1 MAIILRS
8 SLSVPLTHTEMD
20 GNFSDLDTRTTTL
33 ETGYI
38 TIIDGLVATA
48 STETNISTANVQE
61 DSNATLTSG
70 TMYYTDARSRA
81 AISVTGGNLDY
92 NSTTGLITLTDLEIR
107 DQLSVTDSGGDGSL
121 AYNASTGVF
130 TYVGPNAAEVRAHI
144 SVTDSGGDGSLAY
157 NASSGVITYTGP
169 SASEVRAHISAGE
182 GIDFSSGAI
191 SGEDAT
197 ASNKGIAS
205 FSSAHFGVSS
215 GAVTIKADG
224 IDDTLIDFGTGTNQ
238 VSTADVPEQTNLY
251 YTDARVLSKIQ
262 ATSLNELS
270 DVTLGTTSNS
280 FVLTFDASVSKFIAA
295 ANPGAASGNIN
306 TITNLGTGKKV
317 FSNAVGIDLRLR
329 TLAEGS
335 NITIAENTNDLSIAV
350 SATPT
355 FTSVATDGININ
367 GNEILTTRSNENLE
381 LNPSGTGVVEVL
393 SAMTVSGALTVSGA
407 ITGNL
412 TTDGININD
421 NVISTTRSNDNL
433 VLLPS
438 GTGAVEV
445 RSGVT
450 VSGALTVSGTITGS
464 LTGNVTGD
472 VTTTGINI
480 TSNNITTTRTN
491 DNLVLITSGSGVV
504 EVDSNIDMNSNKIV
518 NVTDP
523 TSAQEAATKAY
534 VDATAAAISTTSIQA
549 GNSNV
554 AVVDSGTGNVTIEVD
569 GTDRITTIAA
579 STTTAT
585 GHGLIIGA
593 ASTSAAGTVKFL
605 EGTNNGTNGVTLQG
619 PASTADVTVLLPA
632 AADTLVGKATTDT
645 FTNKTFDLG
654 GTGNSLTGSLAEF
667 NSALQSESF
676 VSLTGSETLTNKT
689 LTTPVLTTPIA
700 NAGVQLKNG
709 ATSAGFL
716 EFFEDSDNGTNK
728 VTLIGPASTADVT
741 ITLPAAA
748 DTLVGK
754 ATTDTLTNKTLTTPT
769 ITTPVIN
776 AGAQL
781 KNGATSAG
789 FLEFFEDSDNGT
801 NKVTLIG
808 PASTA
813 DITLTLPAVAGTV
826 ITTANSDAAT
836 TTTDSSDADFILV
849 DDGGTLKKIST
860 TNLGIIDNTGFTS
873 SSFITPPGTDGNF
886 DLAKVQAQ
894 TGSAE
899 TGLTPSIVE
908 DAFGRRLATNP
919 ALYDLMDPEFQN
931 LAVDYG
937 SVA

>member
-1 MAIILRS
+1 M
-8 SLSVPLTHTEMD
+8 
-20 GNFSDLDTRTTTL
+20 
-33 ETGYI
+33 
-38 TIIDGLVATA
+38 
-48 STETNISTANVQE
+48 
-61 DSNATLTSG
+61 
-70 TMYYTDARSRA
+70 
-81 AISVTGGNLDY
+81 
-92 NSTTGLITLTDLEIR
+92 
-107 DQLSVTDSGGDGSL
+107 
-121 AYNASTGVF
+121 
-130 TYVGPNAAEVRAHI
+130 
-144 SVTDSGGDGSLAY
+144 
-157 NASSGVITYTGP
+157 
-169 SASEVRAHISAGE
+169 
-182 GIDFSSGAI
+182 
-191 SGEDAT
+191 
-197 ASNKGIAS
+197 
-205 FSSAHFGVSS
+205 
-215 GAVTIKADG
+215 
-224 IDDTLIDFGTGTNQ
+224 
-238 VSTADVPEQTNLY
+238 
-251 YTDARVLSKIQ
+251 
-262 ATSLNELS
+262 
-270 DVTLGTTSNS
+270 
-280 FVLTFDASVSKFIAA
+280 
-295 ANPGAASGNIN
+295 
-306 TITNLGTGKKV
+306 
-317 FSNAVGIDLRLR
+317 
-329 TLAEGS
+329 AEGS

-350 SATPT
+350 IATPT

-445 RSGVT
+445 RSGLT

-667 NSALQSESF
+667 NAALQSESF

-789 FLEFFEDSDNGT
+789 FLQFFEDSDNGT
-801 NKVTLIG
+801 NKATLIG

-813 DITLTLPAVAGTV
+813 DVTITLPAVTGTV
-826 ITTANSDAAT
+826 LTTANSDVGT
-836 TTTDSSDADFILV
+836 TTSTAAEADFILI
-849 DDGGTLKKIST
+849 DNGGVLNKISP
-860 TNLGIIDNTGFTS
+860 TNLGITS
-873 SSFITPPGTDGNF
+873 SSLGFTTSSFTTTPGSDGNF
-886 DLAKVQAQ
+886 DLAKVQEQ

-899 TGLTPSIVE
+899 SGLTTVSF
-908 DAFGRRLATNP
+908 DAFGIETGGSP
-919 ALYDLMDPEFQN
+919 DFYDLMDPRF
-931 LAVDYG
+931 ADKSTDYG

>member
-1 MAIILRS
+1 MAIVLRS
-8 SLSVPLTHTEMD
+8 NLSVPLTHAELD
-20 GNFSDLDTRTTTL
+20 GNFTDLNSRTTAI
-33 ETGYI
+33 EAAYVK
-38 TIIDGLVATA
+38 TINGVAAT
-48 STETNISTANVQE
+48 
-61 DSNATLTSG
+61 SNATTLTTANITEGSNL
-70 TMYYTDARSRA
+70 YYTDARSRA
-81 AISVTGGNLDY
+81 AISITDSGGDGALSY
-92 NSTTGLITLTDLEIR
+92 NSSTGVITFTGPSSAEVR
-107 DQLSVTDSGGDGSL
+107 AQLSVTDSGGDGSL
-121 AYNASTGVF
+121 AYNSSSGVF
-130 TYVGPNAAEVRAHI
+130 TYVGP
-144 SVTDSGGDGSLAY
+144 
-157 NASSGVITYTGP
+157 
-169 SASEVRAHISAGE
+169 SASQVRAHISAGE

-205 FSSAHFGVSS
+205 FSSDHFGVSS

-251 YTDARVLSKIQ
+251 YTDARVLTKIQ

-306 TITNLGTGKKV
+306 TITNLGTGKEI

-350 SATPT
+350 IATPT

-445 RSGVT
+445 RSGLT

-504 EVDSNIDMNSNKIV
+504 EVDSNIDMNSNKVV
-518 NVTDP
+518 NITDP
-523 TSAQEAATKAY
+523 TSAQDAATKSY
-534 VDATAAAISTTSIQA
+534 VDSTVSSGSTLITH

-554 AVVDSGTGNVTIEVD
+554 TVADSGTGNITIEVD

-667 NSALQSESF
+667 NAALQSESF

-781 KNGATSAG
+781 KNGSTSAG
-789 FLEFFEDSDNGT
+789 FIEFFEDSDNGT
-801 NKVTLIG
+801 NKATLIG

-813 DITLTLPAVAGTV
+813 DITLTLPAVAGTLV
-826 ITTANSDAAT
+826 GTGNADAAT
-836 TTTDSSDADFILV
+836 QTTAGGDADFVLI
-849 DDGGTLKKIST
+849 DDGGVLKRISPE
-860 TNLGIIDNTGFTS
+860 NLGISGSSLGFVL
-873 SSFITPPGTDGNF
+873 SSFTTTPGSDGNF
-886 DLAKVQAQ
+886 DLAKIQAQ

-899 TGLTPSIVE
+899 TGLTISGN
-908 DAFGRRLATNP
+908 DAFGVQTGSSSAV
-919 ALYDLMDPEFQN
+919 YDLMDPKFSDK
-931 LAVDYG
+931 ATDYG
-937 SVA
+937 SGETHAGA

>member
-48 STETNISTANVQE
+48 STEANISTVNVQE

-205 FSSAHFGVSS
+205 FSSDHFGVSS

-306 TITNLGTGKKV
+306 TITNLGSGKEI

-329 TLAEGS
+329 TLTEG
-335 NITIAENTNDLSIAV
+335 NAVTLTENTNDISIAV
-350 SATPT
+350 SQTPT
-355 FTSVATDGININ
+355 FTSVATAGININ

-393 SAMTVSGALTVSGA
+393 SAMTVSGA

-412 TTDGININD
+412 
-421 NVISTTRSNDNL
+421 
-433 VLLPS
+433 
-438 GTGAVEV
+438 
-445 RSGVT
+445 
-450 VSGALTVSGTITGS
+450 
-464 LTGNVTGD
+464 TGD

-480 TSNNITTTRTN
+480 TSNNITTTRSN
-491 DNLVLITSGSGVV
+491 DNLVLITSGTGVV

-667 NSALQSESF
+667 NAALQSESF

-781 KNGATSAG
+781 KNGSTSAG
-789 FLEFFEDSDNGT
+789 FIEFFEDSDNGT
-801 NKVTLIG
+801 NKATLIG

-813 DITLTLPAVAGTV
+813 DITLTLPAVAGTLV
-826 ITTANSDAAT
+826 GTGNADAAT
-836 TTTDSSDADFILV
+836 QTTAGGDADFVLI
-849 DDGGTLKKIST
+849 DDGGVLKRISPE
-860 TNLGIIDNTGFTS
+860 NLGISGSSLGFVL
-873 SSFITPPGTDGNF
+873 SSFTTTPGSDGNF
-886 DLAKVQAQ
+886 DLAKIQAQ

-899 TGLTPSIVE
+899 TGLTISGN
-908 DAFGRRLATNP
+908 DAFGVQTGSSSAV
-919 ALYDLMDPEFQN
+919 YDLMDPKFSDK
-931 LAVDYG
+931 ATDYG
-937 SVA
+937 SGETHAGA

>member
-1 MAIILRS
+1 M
-8 SLSVPLTHTEMD
+8 
-20 GNFSDLDTRTTTL
+20 
-33 ETGYI
+33 
-38 TIIDGLVATA
+38 
-48 STETNISTANVQE
+48 
-61 DSNATLTSG
+61 
-70 TMYYTDARSRA
+70 
-81 AISVTGGNLDY
+81 
-92 NSTTGLITLTDLEIR
+92 
-107 DQLSVTDSGGDGSL
+107 
-121 AYNASTGVF
+121 
-130 TYVGPNAAEVRAHI
+130 
-144 SVTDSGGDGSLAY
+144 
-157 NASSGVITYTGP
+157 
-169 SASEVRAHISAGE
+169 
-182 GIDFSSGAI
+182 
-191 SGEDAT
+191 
-197 ASNKGIAS
+197 
-205 FSSAHFGVSS
+205 
-215 GAVTIKADG
+215 
-224 IDDTLIDFGTGTNQ
+224 
-238 VSTADVPEQTNLY
+238 
-251 YTDARVLSKIQ
+251 
-262 ATSLNELS
+262 
-270 DVTLGTTSNS
+270 
-280 FVLTFDASVSKFIAA
+280 
-295 ANPGAASGNIN
+295 
-306 TITNLGTGKKV
+306 
-317 FSNAVGIDLRLR
+317 
-329 TLAEGS
+329 AEGS

-350 SATPT
+350 STTPT

-393 SAMTVSGALTVSGA
+393 SAMTVSGA

-412 TTDGININD
+412 TG
-421 NVISTTRSNDNL
+421 
-433 VLLPS
+433 
-438 GTGAVEV
+438 E
-445 RSGVT
+445 
-450 VSGALTVSGTITGS
+450 
-464 LTGNVTGD
+464 

-480 TSNNITTTRTN
+480 TSNNITTTRSN
-491 DNLVLITSGSGVV
+491 DNLVLITSGTGVV

-781 KNGATSAG
+781 KNGSTSAG
-789 FLEFFEDSDNGT
+789 FIEFFEDSDNGT
-801 NKVTLIG
+801 NKATLIG

-813 DITLTLPAVAGTV
+813 DITLTLPAVAGTLV
-826 ITTANSDAAT
+826 GTGNADAAT
-836 TTTDSSDADFILV
+836 QTTAGGDADFVLI
-849 DDGGTLKKIST
+849 DDGGVLKRISPE
-860 TNLGIIDNTGFTS
+860 NLGISGSSLGFIL
-873 SSFITPPGTDGNF
+873 SSFTTTPGSEGNF
-886 DLAKVQAQ
+886 DLAKIQAQ

-899 TGLTPSIVE
+899 TGLTISGN
-908 DAFGRRLATNP
+908 DAFGVQTGSSA
-919 ALYDLMDPEFQN
+919 AVYDLMDPKFSDK
-931 LAVDYG
+931 VTDYG
-937 SVA
+937 SGESHAGA

>member
-48 STETNISTANVQE
+48 STEANISTLNVQE

-205 FSSAHFGVSS
+205 FSSDHFGVSS

-251 YTDARVLSKIQ
+251 YTDARVLTKIQ

-306 TITNLGTGKKV
+306 TITNLGSGKEI

-329 TLAEGS
+329 TLTEG
-335 NITIAENTNDLSIAV
+335 NAVTLTENTNDISIAV
-350 SATPT
+350 SQTPT
-355 FTSVATDGININ
+355 FTSVATAGININ

-393 SAMTVSGALTVSGA
+393 SAMTVSGA

-412 TTDGININD
+412 
-421 NVISTTRSNDNL
+421 
-433 VLLPS
+433 
-438 GTGAVEV
+438 
-445 RSGVT
+445 
-450 VSGALTVSGTITGS
+450 
-464 LTGNVTGD
+464 TGD

-480 TSNNITTTRTN
+480 TSNNITTTRSN
-491 DNLVLITSGSGVV
+491 DNLVLITSGTGVV

-667 NSALQSESF
+667 NAALQSESF

-781 KNGATSAG
+781 KNGSTSAG
-789 FLEFFEDSDNGT
+789 FIEFFEDSDNGT
-801 NKVTLIG
+801 NKATLIG

-813 DITLTLPAVAGTV
+813 DITLTLPAVAGTLV
-826 ITTANSDAAT
+826 GTGNADAAT
-836 TTTDSSDADFILV
+836 QTTAGGDADFVLI
-849 DDGGTLKKIST
+849 DDGGVLKRISPE
-860 TNLGIIDNTGFTS
+860 NLGISGSSLGFVL
-873 SSFITPPGTDGNF
+873 SSFTTTPGSDGNF
-886 DLAKVQAQ
+886 DLAKIQAQ

-899 TGLTPSIVE
+899 TGLTISGN
-908 DAFGRRLATNP
+908 DAFGVQTGSSSAV
-919 ALYDLMDPEFQN
+919 YDLMDPKFSDK
-931 LAVDYG
+931 ATDYG
-937 SVA
+937 SGETHAGA

>member
-1 MAIILRS
+1 MAIVLRS
-8 SLSVPLTHTEMD
+8 NLSVPLTHAELD
-20 GNFSDLDTRTTTL
+20 GNFTDLNSRTTAI
-33 ETGYI
+33 EAAYVK
-38 TIIDGLVATA
+38 TINGVAAT
-48 STETNISTANVQE
+48 
-61 DSNATLTSG
+61 SNATTLTTANITEGSNL
-70 TMYYTDARSRA
+70 YYTDARSRS
-81 AISVTGGNLDY
+81 AISATGDLSY
-92 NSTTGLITLTDLEIR
+92 NSIGAKTGDLICVLSGETNKVR
-107 DQLSVTDSGGDGSL
+107 AQLSVTDSGGDGSL
-121 AYNASTGVF
+121 AYNSSSGVF
-130 TYVGPNAAEVRAHI
+130 TYVGP
-144 SVTDSGGDGSLAY
+144 
-157 NASSGVITYTGP
+157 
-169 SASEVRAHISAGE
+169 SASQVRAHISAGE

-205 FSSAHFGVSS
+205 FSSDHFGVSS

-306 TITNLGTGKKV
+306 TITNLGSGKEI

-329 TLAEGS
+329 TLTEG
-335 NITIAENTNDLSIAV
+335 NAVTLTENTNDISIAV
-350 SATPT
+350 SQTPT
-355 FTSVATDGININ
+355 FTSVATAGININ

-393 SAMTVSGALTVSGA
+393 SAMTVSGA

-412 TTDGININD
+412 
-421 NVISTTRSNDNL
+421 
-433 VLLPS
+433 
-438 GTGAVEV
+438 
-445 RSGVT
+445 
-450 VSGALTVSGTITGS
+450 
-464 LTGNVTGD
+464 TGD

-480 TSNNITTTRTN
+480 TSNNITTTRSN
-491 DNLVLITSGSGVV
+491 DNLVLITSGTGVV

-645 FTNKTFDLG
+645 FTNKT
-654 GTGNSLTGSLAEF
+654 
-667 NSALQSESF
+667 
-676 VSLTGSETLTNKT
+676 
-689 LTTPVLTTPIA
+689 
-700 NAGVQLKNG
+700 
-709 ATSAGFL
+709 
-716 EFFEDSDNGTNK
+716 
-728 VTLIGPASTADVT
+728 LI
-741 ITLPAAA
+741 
-748 DTLVGK
+748 
-754 ATTDTLTNKTLTTPT
+754 
-769 ITTPVIN
+769 
-776 AGAQL
+776 
-781 KNGATSAG
+781 
-789 FLEFFEDSDNGT
+789 
-801 NKVTLIG
+801 
-808 PASTA
+808 
-813 DITLTLPAVAGTV
+813 
-826 ITTANSDAAT
+826 
-836 TTTDSSDADFILV
+836 
-849 DDGGTLKKIST
+849 
-860 TNLGIIDNTGFTS
+860 
-873 SSFITPPGTDGNF
+873 
-886 DLAKVQAQ
+886 
-894 TGSAE
+894 
-899 TGLTPSIVE
+899 
-908 DAFGRRLATNP
+908 
-919 ALYDLMDPEFQN
+919 
-931 LAVDYG
+931 
-937 SVA
+937 

>member
-1 MAIILRS
+1 
-8 SLSVPLTHTEMD
+8 MD

-48 STETNISTANVQE
+48 STEANISTVNVQE

-205 FSSAHFGVSS
+205 FSSDHFGVSS

-251 YTDARVLSKIQ
+251 YTDARVLTKIQ

-306 TITNLGTGKKV
+306 TITNLGSGKEI

-329 TLAEGS
+329 TLTEG
-335 NITIAENTNDLSIAV
+335 NAVTLTENTNDISIAV
-350 SATPT
+350 SQTPT
-355 FTSVATDGININ
+355 FTSVATAGININ

-393 SAMTVSGALTVSGA
+393 SAMTVSGA

-412 TTDGININD
+412 
-421 NVISTTRSNDNL
+421 
-433 VLLPS
+433 
-438 GTGAVEV
+438 
-445 RSGVT
+445 
-450 VSGALTVSGTITGS
+450 
-464 LTGNVTGD
+464 TGD

-480 TSNNITTTRTN
+480 TSNNITTTRSN
-491 DNLVLITSGSGVV
+491 DNLVLITSGTGVV

-667 NSALQSESF
+667 NAALQSESF

-781 KNGATSAG
+781 KNGSTSAG
-789 FLEFFEDSDNGT
+789 FIEFFEDSDNGT
-801 NKVTLIG
+801 NKATLIG

-813 DITLTLPAVAGTV
+813 DITLTLPAVAGTLV
-826 ITTANSDAAT
+826 GTGNADAAT
-836 TTTDSSDADFILV
+836 QTTAGGDADFVLI
-849 DDGGTLKKIST
+849 DDGGVLKRISPE
-860 TNLGIIDNTGFTS
+860 NLGISGSSLGFVL
-873 SSFITPPGTDGNF
+873 SSFTTTPGSDGNF
-886 DLAKVQAQ
+886 DLAKIQAQ

-899 TGLTPSIVE
+899 TGLTISGN
-908 DAFGRRLATNP
+908 DAFGVQTGSSSAV
-919 ALYDLMDPEFQN
+919 YDLMDPKFSDK
-931 LAVDYG
+931 ATDYG
-937 SVA
+937 SGETHAGA

>member
-8 SLSVPLTHTEMD
+8 NLSVPLTHADMD
-20 GNFSDLDTRTTTL
+20 GNFSDLDSRTTVL
-33 ETGYI
+33 EENYVK
-38 TIIDGLVATA
+38 TINGVAAT
-48 STETNISTANVQE
+48 
-61 DSNATLTSG
+61 SNATTLTTANITENSANL
-70 TMYYTDARSRA
+70 YYTDARARA
-81 AISVTGGNLDY
+81 ALSVTGGNLEY
-92 NSTTGLITLTDLEIR
+92 NSSTGLITLTDLEIR
-107 DQLSVTDSGGDGSL
+107 DQLSATTATGVT
-121 AYNASTGVF
+121 YNSSTGV
-130 TYVGPNAAEVRAHI
+130 TALASIPNSSLTKSTI
-144 SVTDSGGDGSLAY
+144 TSKGDSGQTAIDLGDTL
-157 NASSGVITYTGP
+157 TFTG
-169 SASEVRAHISAGE
+169 GE
-182 GIDFSSGAI
+182 GIDTAQSGDTLTI

-205 FSSAHFGVSS
+205 FSSDHFGVSS

-306 TITNLGTGKKV
+306 TITNLGSGKEI

-329 TLAEGS
+329 TLTEG
-335 NITIAENTNDLSIAV
+335 NAVTLTENTNDISIAV
-350 SATPT
+350 SQTPT
-355 FTSVATDGININ
+355 FTSVATAGININ

-393 SAMTVSGALTVSGA
+393 SAMTVSGA

-412 TTDGININD
+412 
-421 NVISTTRSNDNL
+421 
-433 VLLPS
+433 
-438 GTGAVEV
+438 
-445 RSGVT
+445 
-450 VSGALTVSGTITGS
+450 
-464 LTGNVTGD
+464 TGD

-480 TSNNITTTRTN
+480 TSNNITTTRSN
-491 DNLVLITSGSGVV
+491 DNLVLITSGTGVV

-667 NSALQSESF
+667 NAALQSESF

-781 KNGATSAG
+781 KNGSTSAG
-789 FLEFFEDSDNGT
+789 FIEFFEDSDNGT
-801 NKVTLIG
+801 NKATLIG

-813 DITLTLPAVAGTV
+813 DITLTLPAVAGTLV
-826 ITTANSDAAT
+826 GTGNADAAT
-836 TTTDSSDADFILV
+836 QTTAGGDADFVLI
-849 DDGGTLKKIST
+849 DDGGVLKRISPE
-860 TNLGIIDNTGFTS
+860 NLGISGSSLGFVL
-873 SSFITPPGTDGNF
+873 SSFTTTPGSDGNF
-886 DLAKVQAQ
+886 DLAKIQAQ

-899 TGLTPSIVE
+899 TGLTISGN
-908 DAFGRRLATNP
+908 DAFGVQTGSSSAV
-919 ALYDLMDPEFQN
+919 YDLMDPKFSDK
-931 LAVDYG
+931 ATDYG
-937 SVA
+937 SGETHAGA

>member
-48 STETNISTANVQE
+48 STEANISTVNVQE

-205 FSSAHFGVSS
+205 FSSDHFGVSS

-306 TITNLGTGKKV
+306 TITNLGSGKEI

-329 TLAEGS
+329 TLTEG
-335 NITIAENTNDLSIAV
+335 NAVTLTENTNDISIAV
-350 SATPT
+350 SQTPT
-355 FTSVATDGININ
+355 FTSVATAGININ

-393 SAMTVSGALTVSGA
+393 SAMTVSGA

-412 TTDGININD
+412 
-421 NVISTTRSNDNL
+421 
-433 VLLPS
+433 
-438 GTGAVEV
+438 
-445 RSGVT
+445 
-450 VSGALTVSGTITGS
+450 
-464 LTGNVTGD
+464 TGD

-480 TSNNITTTRTN
+480 TSNNITTTRSN
-491 DNLVLITSGSGVV
+491 DNLVLITSGTGVV

-667 NSALQSESF
+667 NAALQSESF

-700 NAGVQLKNG
+700 NAGIHLKNG

-728 VTLIGPASTADVT
+728 ATLIGPASTADVT
-741 ITLPAAA
+741 ITLPAVTG
-748 DTLVGK
+748 TLVG
-754 ATTDTLTNKTLTTPT
+754 T
-769 ITTPVIN
+769 
-776 AGAQL
+776 G
-781 KNGATSAG
+781 
-789 FLEFFEDSDNGT
+789 
-801 NKVTLIG
+801 
-808 PASTA
+808 
-813 DITLTLPAVAGTV
+813 
-826 ITTANSDAAT
+826 NSDAPAT
-836 TTTDSSDADFILV
+836 TTAGGDADFVLV
-849 DDGGTLKKIST
+849 DDGGVMKKISP
-860 TNLGIIDNTGFTS
+860 TNLGISGSSIGYIL
-873 SSFITPPGTDGNF
+873 SSFVTTPGSEGNF
-886 DLAKVQAQ
+886 DLAKIQAQ

-899 TGLTPSIVE
+899 TGLTPGGV
-908 DAFGRRLATNP
+908 DAFGIQTGSSP
-919 ALYDLMDPEFQN
+919 AVYDLMDPKFSDK
-931 LAVDYG
+931 VTDYG

>member
-1 MAIILRS
+1 MAIVLRS
-8 SLSVPLTHTEMD
+8 NLSVPLTHAELD
-20 GNFSDLDTRTTTL
+20 GNFTDLNSRTTAI
-33 ETGYI
+33 EAAYVK
-38 TIIDGLVATA
+38 TINGVAAT
-48 STETNISTANVQE
+48 
-61 DSNATLTSG
+61 SNATTLTTANITEGSNL
-70 TMYYTDARSRA
+70 YYTDARSRA
-81 AISVTGGNLDY
+81 AISITDSGGDGALSY
-92 NSTTGLITLTDLEIR
+92 NSSTGVITFTGPSSAEVR
-107 DQLSVTDSGGDGSL
+107 AQLSVTDSGGDGSL
-121 AYNASTGVF
+121 AYNSSSGVF
-130 TYVGPNAAEVRAHI
+130 TYVGP
-144 SVTDSGGDGSLAY
+144 
-157 NASSGVITYTGP
+157 
-169 SASEVRAHISAGE
+169 SASQVRAHISAGE

-205 FSSAHFGVSS
+205 FSSDHFGVSS

-306 TITNLGTGKKV
+306 TITNLGSGKEI

-329 TLAEGS
+329 TLTEG
-335 NITIAENTNDLSIAV
+335 NAVTLTENTNDISIAV
-350 SATPT
+350 SQTPT
-355 FTSVATDGININ
+355 FTSVATAGININ

-393 SAMTVSGALTVSGA
+393 SAMTVSGA

-412 TTDGININD
+412 
-421 NVISTTRSNDNL
+421 
-433 VLLPS
+433 
-438 GTGAVEV
+438 
-445 RSGVT
+445 
-450 VSGALTVSGTITGS
+450 
-464 LTGNVTGD
+464 TGD

-480 TSNNITTTRTN
+480 TSNNITTTRSN
-491 DNLVLITSGSGVV
+491 DNLVLITSGTGVV

-667 NSALQSESF
+667 NAALQSESF

-781 KNGATSAG
+781 KNGSTSAG
-789 FLEFFEDSDNGT
+789 FIEFFEDSDNGT
-801 NKVTLIG
+801 NKATLIG

-813 DITLTLPAVAGTV
+813 DITLTLPAVAGTLV
-826 ITTANSDAAT
+826 GTGNADAAT
-836 TTTDSSDADFILV
+836 QTTAGGDADFVLI
-849 DDGGTLKKIST
+849 DDGGVLKRISPE
-860 TNLGIIDNTGFTS
+860 NLGISGSSLGFVL
-873 SSFITPPGTDGNF
+873 SSFTTTPGSDGNF
-886 DLAKVQAQ
+886 DLAKIQAQ

-899 TGLTPSIVE
+899 TGLTISGN
-908 DAFGRRLATNP
+908 DAFGVQTGSSSAV
-919 ALYDLMDPEFQN
+919 YDLMDPKFSDK
-931 LAVDYG
+931 ATDYG
-937 SVA
+937 SGETHAGA

>member
-1 MAIILRS
+1 MAIVLRS
-8 SLSVPLTHTEMD
+8 NLSVPLTHAELD
-20 GNFSDLDTRTTTL
+20 GNFTDLNSRTTAI
-33 ETGYI
+33 EANYVK
-38 TIIDGLVATA
+38 TINGVAAT
-48 STETNISTANVQE
+48 
-61 DSNATLTSG
+61 SNATTLTTVNITENSANL
-70 TMYYTDARSRA
+70 YYTDARARA
-81 AISVTGGNLDY
+81 ALSVTGGNLEY
-92 NSTTGLITLTDLEIR
+92 NSSTGLITLTDLEIR
-107 DQLSVTDSGGDGSL
+107 DQLSATTATGVT
-121 AYNASTGVF
+121 YNSSTGV
-130 TYVGPNAAEVRAHI
+130 TALASIPNSSLAKSTII
-144 SVTDSGGDGSLAY
+144 SKGDSGQTAIDLGDTL
-157 NASSGVITYTGP
+157 TFTG
-169 SASEVRAHISAGE
+169 GE
-182 GIDFSSGAI
+182 GIDTAQSGDTLTI
-191 SGEDAT
+191 SAENAT

-205 FSSAHFGVSS
+205 FSSNHFGVSS

-251 YTDARVLSKIQ
+251 YTDARVLTKIK
-262 ATSLNELS
+262 ATSINELS

-306 TITNLGTGKKV
+306 TITNLGSGKKV
-317 FSNAVGIDLRLR
+317 FSNAVSLDLRLR
-329 TLAEGS
+329 TLTEG
-335 NITIAENTNDLSIAV
+335 NAVTLTENTNDINIAV
-350 SATPT
+350 SETPT
-355 FTSVATDGININ
+355 FTSVATAGININ

-381 LNPSGTGVVEVL
+381 LNPSGTGVVQVL
-393 SAMTVSGALTVSGA
+393 SAMTVSGA

-412 TTDGININD
+412 
-421 NVISTTRSNDNL
+421 
-433 VLLPS
+433 
-438 GTGAVEV
+438 
-445 RSGVT
+445 
-450 VSGALTVSGTITGS
+450 
-464 LTGNVTGD
+464 TGD

-480 TSNNITTTRTN
+480 TANNITTTRTN
-491 DNLVLITSGSGVV
+491 DNLVLITSGTGVV

-523 TSAQEAATKAY
+523 TSSQEAATKAY
-534 VDATAAAISTTSIQA
+534 VDSVASAISTTSIQA

-593 ASTSAAGTVKFL
+593 ASTSAAGTIKFL

-700 NAGVQLKNG
+700 NAGIQLKNG
-709 ATSAGFL
+709 ATSAGFI

-728 VTLIGPASTADVT
+728 ATLIGPASTADVT
-741 ITLPAAA
+741 ITLPATT
-748 DTLVGK
+748 DTLV
-754 ATTDTLTNKTLTTPT
+754 ARTTTDVLTNKTLTTPAL
-769 ITTPVIN
+769 TTPTANNGIL
-776 AGAQL
+776 L
-781 KNGATSAG
+781 KNGSTSAG
-789 FLEFFEDSDNGT
+789 FLKFFEDSDNGT
-801 NKVTLIG
+801 NGVTLIG

-813 DITLTLPAVAGTV
+813 DVTVTLPAAAGTLLGTGNADV
-826 ITTANSDAAT
+826 GASTTAGG
-836 TTTDSSDADFILV
+836 DADFVLI
-849 DDGGTLKKIST
+849 DDGGVLKRISPE
-860 TNLGIIDNTGFTS
+860 NLGIAGSSLGFVL
-873 SSFITPPGTDGNF
+873 SSFTTTPGSEGNF
-886 DLAKVQAQ
+886 DLAKIQAQ

-899 TGLTPSIVE
+899 SGLTASGV
-908 DAFGRRLATNP
+908 DAFGVQTGSSSAV
-919 ALYDLMDPEFQN
+919 YDLMDPKFSDKTT
-931 LAVDYG
+931 DYG
-937 SVA
+937 SGESHAGA

>member
-1 MAIILRS
+1 
-8 SLSVPLTHTEMD
+8 
-20 GNFSDLDTRTTTL
+20 
-33 ETGYI
+33 
-38 TIIDGLVATA
+38 
-48 STETNISTANVQE
+48 
-61 DSNATLTSG
+61 
-70 TMYYTDARSRA
+70 
-81 AISVTGGNLDY
+81 
-92 NSTTGLITLTDLEIR
+92 
-107 DQLSVTDSGGDGSL
+107 
-121 AYNASTGVF
+121 VF

-205 FSSAHFGVSS
+205 FSSDHFGVSS

-251 YTDARVLSKIQ
+251 YTDARVLTKIQ

-270 DVTLGTTSNS
+270 DVTLGTTTNS
-280 FVLTFDASVSKFIAA
+280 FVLTYDASVSKFIAA

-306 TITNLGTGKKV
+306 TITNLGSGKEV

-329 TLAEGS
+329 TLTEG
-335 NITIAENTNDLSIAV
+335 NAVTLTENTNDISIAV

-355 FTSVATDGININ
+355 FTSVATAGININ

-381 LNPSGTGVVEVL
+381 LNPSGTGVVDIL
-393 SAMTVSGALTVSGA
+393 SNVTASGLASLNGGISVDGAFTVANA
-407 ITGNL
+407 TGN
-412 TTDGININD
+412 
-421 NVISTTRSNDNL
+421 IST
-433 VLLPS
+433 
-438 GTGAVEV
+438 
-445 RSGVT
+445 
-450 VSGALTVSGTITGS
+450 TGS
-464 LTGNVTGD
+464 LTVG
-472 VTTTGINI
+472 GIFI
-480 TSNNITTTRTN
+480 DDNNISTN
-491 DNLVLITSGSGVV
+491 ATNANLVLITSGSGVV

-523 TSAQEAATKAY
+523 TNAQEAATKAY
-534 VDATAAAISTTSIQA
+534 VDAQVGAVSTTSVQA

-554 AVVDSGTGNVTIEVD
+554 SVVDSGTGNVTIEVD

-667 NSALQSESF
+667 NAALQSESF

-700 NAGVQLKNG
+700 NAGIHLKNG

-728 VTLIGPASTADVT
+728 ATLIGPASTADVT
-741 ITLPAAA
+741 ITLPAVTG
-748 DTLVGK
+748 TLVG
-754 ATTDTLTNKTLTTPT
+754 T
-769 ITTPVIN
+769 
-776 AGAQL
+776 G
-781 KNGATSAG
+781 
-789 FLEFFEDSDNGT
+789 
-801 NKVTLIG
+801 
-808 PASTA
+808 
-813 DITLTLPAVAGTV
+813 
-826 ITTANSDAAT
+826 NSDAPAT
-836 TTTDSSDADFILV
+836 TTAGGDADFVLV
-849 DDGGTLKKIST
+849 DDGGVMKKISP
-860 TNLGIIDNTGFTS
+860 TNLGISGSSIGYIL
-873 SSFITPPGTDGNF
+873 SSFVTTPGSEGNF
-886 DLAKVQAQ
+886 DLAKIQAQ

-899 TGLTPSIVE
+899 TGLTPGGV
-908 DAFGRRLATNP
+908 DAFGIQTGSSP
-919 ALYDLMDPEFQN
+919 SVYDLMDPKFSDK
-931 LAVDYG
+931 VTDYG

>member
-1 MAIILRS
+1 MAIVLRS
-8 SLSVPLTHTEMD
+8 NLSVPLTHAELD
-20 GNFSDLDTRTTTL
+20 GNFTDLNSRTTAI
-33 ETGYI
+33 EAAYVK
-38 TIIDGLVATA
+38 TINGVAAT
-48 STETNISTANVQE
+48 
-61 DSNATLTSG
+61 SNATTLTTANITEGSNL
-70 TMYYTDARSRA
+70 YYTDARSRA
-81 AISVTGGNLDY
+81 AISITDSGGDGALSY
-92 NSTTGLITLTDLEIR
+92 NSSTGVITFTGPSSAEVR
-107 DQLSVTDSGGDGSL
+107 AQLSVTDSGGDGSL
-121 AYNASTGVF
+121 AYNSSSGVF
-130 TYVGPNAAEVRAHI
+130 TYVGP
-144 SVTDSGGDGSLAY
+144 
-157 NASSGVITYTGP
+157 
-169 SASEVRAHISAGE
+169 SASQVRAHISAGE

-205 FSSAHFGVSS
+205 FSSDHFGVSS

-251 YTDARVLSKIQ
+251 YTDARVLTKIQ

-306 TITNLGTGKKV
+306 TITNLGSGKEI

-329 TLAEGS
+329 TLTEG
-335 NITIAENTNDLSIAV
+335 NAVTLTENTNDISIAV
-350 SATPT
+350 SQTPT
-355 FTSVATDGININ
+355 FTSVATAGININ

-393 SAMTVSGALTVSGA
+393 SAMTVSGA

-412 TTDGININD
+412 
-421 NVISTTRSNDNL
+421 
-433 VLLPS
+433 
-438 GTGAVEV
+438 
-445 RSGVT
+445 
-450 VSGALTVSGTITGS
+450 
-464 LTGNVTGD
+464 TGD

-480 TSNNITTTRTN
+480 TSNNITTTRSN
-491 DNLVLITSGSGVV
+491 DNLVLITSGTGVV

-667 NSALQSESF
+667 NAALQSESF

-789 FLEFFEDSDNGT
+789 FIEFFEDSDNGT
-801 NKVTLIG
+801 NKATLIG

-813 DITLTLPAVAGTV
+813 DITLTLPAVAGTLV
-826 ITTANSDAAT
+826 GTGNADAAT
-836 TTTDSSDADFILV
+836 QTTAGGDADFVLI
-849 DDGGTLKKIST
+849 DDGGVLKRISPE
-860 TNLGIIDNTGFTS
+860 NLGISGSSLGFVL
-873 SSFITPPGTDGNF
+873 SSFTTTPGSDGNF
-886 DLAKVQAQ
+886 DLAKIQAQ

-899 TGLTPSIVE
+899 TGLTISGN
-908 DAFGRRLATNP
+908 DAFGVQTGSSSAV
-919 ALYDLMDPEFQN
+919 YDLMDPKFSDK
-931 LAVDYG
+931 ATDYG
-937 SVA
+937 SGETHAGA

>member
-8 SLSVPLTHTEMD
+8 NLSVPLTHADMD
-20 GNFSDLDTRTTTL
+20 GNFSDLDSRTTVL
-33 ETGYI
+33 EENYVK
-38 TIIDGLVATA
+38 TINGVAAT
-48 STETNISTANVQE
+48 
-61 DSNATLTSG
+61 SNATTLTTANITENSANL
-70 TMYYTDARSRA
+70 YYTDARARA
-81 AISVTGGNLDY
+81 ALSVTGGNLEY
-92 NSTTGLITLTDLEIR
+92 NSSTGLITLTDLEIR
-107 DQLSVTDSGGDGSL
+107 DQLSATTATGVT
-121 AYNASTGVF
+121 YNSSTGV
-130 TYVGPNAAEVRAHI
+130 TALASIPNSSLTKSTI
-144 SVTDSGGDGSLAY
+144 TSKGDSGQTAIDLGDTL
-157 NASSGVITYTGP
+157 TFTG
-169 SASEVRAHISAGE
+169 GE
-182 GIDFSSGAI
+182 GIDTAQSGDTLTI

-205 FSSAHFGVSS
+205 FSSDHFGVSS

-251 YTDARVLSKIQ
+251 YTDARVLTKIQ

-270 DVTLGTTSNS
+270 DVTLGTTTNS
-280 FVLTFDASVSKFIAA
+280 FVLTYDASVSKFIAA

-306 TITNLGTGKKV
+306 TITNLGSGKEV

-329 TLAEGS
+329 TLTEG
-335 NITIAENTNDLSIAV
+335 NAVTLTENTNDISIAV

-355 FTSVATDGININ
+355 FTSVATAGININ

-381 LNPSGTGVVEVL
+381 LNPSGTGVVDIL
-393 SAMTVSGALTVSGA
+393 SNVTASGLASLNGGISVDGAFTVANA
-407 ITGNL
+407 TGN
-412 TTDGININD
+412 
-421 NVISTTRSNDNL
+421 IST
-433 VLLPS
+433 
-438 GTGAVEV
+438 
-445 RSGVT
+445 
-450 VSGALTVSGTITGS
+450 TGS
-464 LTGNVTGD
+464 LTVG
-472 VTTTGINI
+472 GIFI
-480 TSNNITTTRTN
+480 DDNNISTN
-491 DNLVLITSGSGVV
+491 ATNANLVLITSGSGVV

-523 TSAQEAATKAY
+523 TNAQEAATKAY
-534 VDATAAAISTTSIQA
+534 VDAQVGAVSTTSVQA

-554 AVVDSGTGNVTIEVD
+554 SVVDSGTGNVTIEVD

-667 NSALQSESF
+667 NAALQSESF

-700 NAGVQLKNG
+700 NAGIHLKNG

-728 VTLIGPASTADVT
+728 ATLIGPASTADVT
-741 ITLPAAA
+741 ITLPAVTG
-748 DTLVGK
+748 TLVG
-754 ATTDTLTNKTLTTPT
+754 T
-769 ITTPVIN
+769 
-776 AGAQL
+776 G
-781 KNGATSAG
+781 
-789 FLEFFEDSDNGT
+789 
-801 NKVTLIG
+801 
-808 PASTA
+808 
-813 DITLTLPAVAGTV
+813 
-826 ITTANSDAAT
+826 NSDAPAT
-836 TTTDSSDADFILV
+836 TTAGGDADFVLV
-849 DDGGTLKKIST
+849 DDGGVMKKISP
-860 TNLGIIDNTGFTS
+860 TNLGISGSSIGYIL
-873 SSFITPPGTDGNF
+873 SSFVTTPGSEGNF
-886 DLAKVQAQ
+886 DLAKIQAQ

-899 TGLTPSIVE
+899 TGLTPGGV
-908 DAFGRRLATNP
+908 DAFGIQTGSSP
-919 ALYDLMDPEFQN
+919 AVYDLMDPKFSDK
-931 LAVDYG
+931 VTDYG

>member
-1 MAIILRS
+1 MAIVLRS
-8 SLSVPLTHTEMD
+8 NLSVPLTHAELD
-20 GNFSDLDTRTTTL
+20 GNFTDLNSRTTAI
-33 ETGYI
+33 EAAYVK
-38 TIIDGLVATA
+38 TINGVAAT
-48 STETNISTANVQE
+48 
-61 DSNATLTSG
+61 SNATTLTTANITEGSNL
-70 TMYYTDARSRA
+70 YYTDARSRA
-81 AISVTGGNLDY
+81 AISITDSGGDGALSY
-92 NSTTGLITLTDLEIR
+92 NSSTGVITFTGPSSAEVR
-107 DQLSVTDSGGDGSL
+107 AQLSVTDSGGDGSL
-121 AYNASTGVF
+121 AYNSSSGVF
-130 TYVGPNAAEVRAHI
+130 TYVGP
-144 SVTDSGGDGSLAY
+144 
-157 NASSGVITYTGP
+157 
-169 SASEVRAHISAGE
+169 SASQVRAHISAGE

-205 FSSAHFGVSS
+205 FSSDHFGVSS

-251 YTDARVLSKIQ
+251 YTDARVLTKIQ

-306 TITNLGTGKKV
+306 TITNLGSGKEI

-329 TLAEGS
+329 TLTEG
-335 NITIAENTNDLSIAV
+335 NAVTLTENTNDISIAV
-350 SATPT
+350 SQTPT
-355 FTSVATDGININ
+355 FTSVATAGININ

-393 SAMTVSGALTVSGA
+393 SAMTVSGA

-412 TTDGININD
+412 
-421 NVISTTRSNDNL
+421 
-433 VLLPS
+433 
-438 GTGAVEV
+438 
-445 RSGVT
+445 
-450 VSGALTVSGTITGS
+450 
-464 LTGNVTGD
+464 TGD

-480 TSNNITTTRTN
+480 TSNNITTTRSN
-491 DNLVLITSGSGVV
+491 DNLVLITSGTGVV

-667 NSALQSESF
+667 NAALQSESF

-781 KNGATSAG
+781 KNGSTSAG
-789 FLEFFEDSDNGT
+789 FIEFFEDSDNGT
-801 NKVTLIG
+801 NKATLIG

-813 DITLTLPAVAGTV
+813 DITLTLPAVAGTLV
-826 ITTANSDAAT
+826 GTGNADAAT
-836 TTTDSSDADFILV
+836 QTTAGGDADFVLI
-849 DDGGTLKKIST
+849 DDGGVLKRISPE
-860 TNLGIIDNTGFTS
+860 NLGISGSSLGFVL
-873 SSFITPPGTDGNF
+873 SSFTTTPGSDGNF
-886 DLAKVQAQ
+886 DLAKIQAQ

-899 TGLTPSIVE
+899 TGLTISGN
-908 DAFGRRLATNP
+908 DAFGVQTGSSA
-919 ALYDLMDPEFQN
+919 AVYDLMDPKFSDK
-931 LAVDYG
+931 ATDYG
-937 SVA
+937 SGESHAGA